1 MSLDPGEEIASIL
14 DAANKGQPGA
24 THRLF
29 SLVYDELK
37 KIAKNRI
44 SSGNCWSTQTTTL
57 VHEAYLRM
65 IKKDEVSWSSHHH
78 FFWAAARAMRD
89 ILVERARH
97 DAASKRG
104 GKLKQIELHD
114 DMVST
119 PESPDLLDLHEA
131 LTRLEKEF
139 PLAAKVVELKHFAGL
154 TREHIGDMMSLS
166 PSAVWR
172 EWTFAKAWLSNEL
185 DGHSNNLD

>member
-1 MSLDPGEEIASIL
+1 MCLDPKEEIASIL
-14 DAANKGQPGA
+14 EAAKTGQPSA

-44 SSGNCWSTQTTTL
+44 SSGNHWSTQTTTL

-65 IKKDEVSWSSHHH
+65 IKKDDDSWSSRHH

-104 GKLKQIELHD
+104 GDFKQIELDD

-131 LTRLEKEF
+131 LTRLEQEY
-139 PLAAKVVELKHFAGL
+139 PLAAKVVLLKHFAGL
-154 TREHIGDMMSLS
+154 TREDIGRDLNLS

-172 EWTFAKAWLSNEL
+172 QWTFAKAWLANEL
-185 DGHSNNLD
+185 DGNSNHSD